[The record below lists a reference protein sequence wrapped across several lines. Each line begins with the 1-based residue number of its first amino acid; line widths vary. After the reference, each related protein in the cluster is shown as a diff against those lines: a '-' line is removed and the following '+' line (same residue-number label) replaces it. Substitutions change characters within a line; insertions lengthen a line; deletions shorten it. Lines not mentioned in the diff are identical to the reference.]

1 MPPSIMNLRWTK
13 ISCRRQFLFAFFIG
27 MSGVIVLGGCCR
39 FLPHP
44 RPIAVDSP
52 PAITLH
58 YRLLDGVQAIPGTNG
73 WRVLRPGGG
82 EGITIGRSD
91 EIRLLQALA
100 TGWVPE
106 SFLVTDGGSKRTTG
120 LGNPG
125 TWPPKI
131 AALRAEHCLQ
141 IQMRRGSELL
151 CVLKPAPSGPSLP
164 ERDRPRLSR
173 FAYLHRVGARWI
185 LESPLSPVRVE
196 PLAPEIVA
204 LLMQGAETDGTGQH
218 PLWGLLEAAGL
229 AVSGV
234 DAEGTDGKGPLAY
247 WAFHDQLFH
256 GAALS
261 GRKGI
266 PATGTYRWRGLLDP
280 PPALRPAFSNSFPKV
295 ELPVPTHE
303 LLQALQQP
311 LATVLDHRRSRR
323 EPSSKGSLDVRQIG
337 AWLYAAARVEW
348 IQPIPADDDQV
359 TYRPY
364 PSGGARH
371 PLEIYLKVRECR
383 GLEPGLYHYD
393 PVGNS
398 LQVVPLSGPR
408 QIEFADWDPLHGG
421 EGPLPPVMVL
431 ITARIGRT
439 AWKYEDIAYRL
450 IQNDLGGLYQTLYL
464 TATALGLG
472 PCAIGNVD
480 SGLFA
485 DITGIDDRAEPWIGA
500 LTLYP

>member
-1 MPPSIMNLRWTK
+1 MPS
-13 ISCRRQFLFAFFIG
+13 S
-27 MSGVIVLGGCCR
+27 
-39 FLPHP
+39 
-44 RPIAVDSP
+44 DSP

-58 YRLLDGVQAIPGTNG
+58 YRLLDGVKAVPDTNG

-106 SFLVTDGGSKRTTG
+106 SFLVTDGDSKCKTG
-120 LGNPG
+120 PGKPG
-125 TWPPKI
+125 TWPPQI

-141 IQMRRGSELL
+141 IQMRRGTELL
-151 CVLKPAPSGPSLP
+151 CVLKPAPSGPFFP
-164 ERDRPRLSR
+164 ELVRPRLSR
-173 FAYLHRVGARWI
+173 FAYLHQVRGGRWI
-185 LESPLSPVRVE
+185 LESPLTPVRVE
-196 PLAPEIVA
+196 PQSPDLFA
-204 LLMQGAETDGTGQH
+204 LLNFSGGTNGIDS
-218 PLWGLLEAAGL
+218 PMVWRLLGAAGL
-229 AVSGV
+229 VVAG
-234 DAEGTDGKGPLAY
+234 DDEEGLDGQGPLAY
-247 WAFHDQLFH
+247 WAFQDLLFH
-256 GAALS
+256 GATLS

-266 PATGTYRWRGLLDP
+266 PATGTYRWRGILDP
-280 PPALRPAFSNSFPKV
+280 PPAVRPAFSNSFPKV

-323 EPSSKGSLDVRQIG
+323 EPSAKGSLDVSQIG

-408 QIEFADWDPLHGG
+408 QIEFSDWDPLHGG
-421 EGPLPPVMVL
+421 EGPFPPVVVL
-431 ITARIGRT
+431 VTARIGRT

-485 DITGIDDRAEPWIGA
+485 GVTGIDDRAEPWIGA
-500 LTLYP
+500 LTVYP